1 MTHEEIIHTSRNLVY
16 AYNSLYRTICWC
28 ESAQDHLDLDNGPTI
43 DNAKLNMIL
52 SELRSAEKLMHAY
65 MIELDSRM
73 S

>member
-1 MTHEEIIHTSRNLVY
+1 MTREEIIRTSRNLVY

-28 ESAQDHLDLDNGPTI
+28 ESAYEHLNLDDPSI
-43 DNAKLNMIL
+43 DGAKLKMIL

-65 MIELDSRM
+65 VDELDSRM